1 VFYLIVILSTL
12 VAVGICHAPLGEGFS
27 TLGLLSSLLDA
38 ALGVI
43 SVIAI
48 DGIVAWIVR
57 RMPERWFSPEGR
69 LYAVSK
75 RERTLLRALGIDYWK
90 RFVPELGC
98 FTGFH
103 KDRVAEPGS
112 VTYLERFLL
121 ESNYGAVGH
130 ILGAILGFLILL
142 LPFCQPLSKG
152 IPIAIVNFVL
162 SMLPTCIL
170 RYNTPS
176 LRRLL
181 KRARREEERKHNKT
195 DG

>member
-1 VFYLIVILSTL
+1 MLYITVILSTL
-12 VAVGICHAPLGEGFS
+12 VAVGLCHAPWGDAFSAASLFISLGN
-27 TLGLLSSLLDA
+27 A

-48 DGIVAWIVR
+48 DGIVAFLVR
-57 RMPERWFSPEGR
+57 RMPEKWFSPEGK
-69 LYAVSK
+69 LYTVSK
-75 RERTLLRALGIDYWK
+75 REREFLRKTKIGVWK

-103 KDRVAEPGS
+103 KDRIADPKDPA
-112 VTYLERFLL
+112 YIERFLL

-130 ILGAILGFLILL
+130 VLGAALGFLILF
-142 LPFCQPLSKG
+142 LPYCRPISVGL
-152 IPIAIVNFVL
+152 PIAIVNFVL

-181 KRARREEERKHNKT
+181 LRARREKEKE
-195 DG
+195 

>member
-1 VFYLIVILSTL
+1 MFYLTVIMSTL
-12 VAVGICHAPLGEGFS
+12 VAVGVAHTPFGDAF
-27 TLGLLSSLLDA
+27 SLLLLLQSLFDA
-38 ALGVI
+38 ALGVTA
-43 SVIAI
+43 VIAI
-48 DGIVAWIVR
+48 DGVAAFIVR
-57 RMPERWFSPEGR
+57 RLPAKWFAPEGK

-75 RERTLLRALGIDYWK
+75 AERKLLHASGIQIWK

-103 KDRVAEPGS
+103 KDKIADPTS
-112 VTYLERFLL
+112 VSYLERFLL

-130 ILGAILGFLILL
+130 IVGAALGFLILL
-142 LPFCQPLSKG
+142 LPCCQPLSRG
-152 IPIAIVNFVL
+152 LPIALVNFVL

-181 KRARREEERKHNKT
+181 KRARREEARTK
-195 DG
+195 

>member
-1 VFYLIVILSTL
+1 MFYLIVILSTL
-12 VAVGICHAPLGEGFS
+12 VAVGVCHAPLGAGFDFGM
-27 TLGLLSSLLDA
+27 LARSLFDA
-38 ALGVI
+38 FLGVAA
-43 SVIAI
+43 VIAI
-48 DGIVAWIVR
+48 DGVLAFAVR
-57 RMPERWFSPEGR
+57 RMPERWFSPEGK

-75 RERTLLRALGIDYWK
+75 RERAVLHALGIDVWK

-98 FTGFH
+98 FTHFH
-103 KDRVAEPGS
+103 KDKVHEPTS

-130 ILGAILGFLILL
+130 IFGAVFGFLILL
-142 LPFCQPLSKG
+142 LPCCQPLSKG
-152 IPIAIVNFVL
+152 LPIALVNFVL

-181 KRARREEERKHNKT
+181 KRARREEARNRQA
-195 DG
+195 

>member
-1 VFYLIVILSTL
+1 MFYLTVILSTL
-12 VAVGICHAPLGEGFS
+12 VAVGLLHAPFGDAFSVGALLTSLGNS
-27 TLGLLSSLLDA
+27 

-48 DGIVAWIVR
+48 DGIVAFIVR
-57 RMPERWFSPEGR
+57 RMPEAWFSHEKK
-69 LYAVSK
+69 LYAVPK
-75 RERTLLRALGIDYWK
+75 REREFLRKTKIGVWK

-103 KDRVAEPGS
+103 KSHVADPKDPA
-112 VTYLERFLL
+112 YIERFLL

-130 ILGAILGFLILL
+130 VLGAFLGFLILL
-142 LPFCQPLSKG
+142 LPFCKPLSVG
-152 IPIAIVNFVL
+152 LPIAIVNFVL

-176 LRRLL
+176 LLRLL
-181 KRARREEERKHNKT
+181 ARAKREAEKK
-195 DG
+195 G